1 MTFSLRIA
9 VRDWDWFTPL
19 LLGEV
24 DLRELDRLGVELEV
38 VRVQTLPDLPT
49 SEEYGGAEMSLSRYV
64 SHVAAGGHAVVA
76 LPHCLMQSF
85 RHRCIVVPRRSSIH
99 SVRELRGGTI
109 GLTGWQDSGNT
120 WTRAVLAES
129 GVGIGDAHW
138 VVGRLTERHPIE
150 DRLGGH
156 GVPGRIEADAQERP
170 LTDLLAAGELDA
182 VLTPFMPTGFFSVD
196 SPWRPLLD
204 DVTGAEASYADRH
217 GFVPGIHVLAFKEDL
232 VRERPEVAGAISSA
246 FAESRRIWTA
256 KRRRYAETSMWLI
269 SDLLRE
275 ARSLPAG
282 WDLPGLEYQGPMF
295 AAFAEQMVTQGLLA
309 QSPTIDQLFPID
321 LAAEVLA

>member
-1 MTFSLRIA
+1 MTFPLRVA
-9 VRDWDWFTPL
+9 VRDWDWLTPL

-24 DLRELDRLGVELEV
+24 DLGELDRLDVELEV
-38 VRVQTLPDLPT
+38 ARVQTLPDLCT
-49 SEEYGGAEMSLSRYV
+49 SEEYAGAEMSLSRYV
-64 SHVAAGGHAVVA
+64 SHVAAGGQDVLA

-85 RHRCIVVPRRSSIH
+85 RHRCIVVRRSSAIH
-99 SVRELRGGTI
+99 CVRELRGGTI

-129 GVGIGDAHW
+129 GVGIGDARW

-156 GVPGRIEADAQERP
+156 GAPGRIEADPQERP
-170 LTDLLAAGELDA
+170 LTELLTTGELDA
-182 VLTPFMPTGFFSVD
+182 VLTPFMPTGFFAVD
-196 SPWRPLLD
+196 SPWRLLLD
-204 DVTGAEASYADRH
+204 DVAGAEASYADRH
-217 GFVPGIHVLAFKEDL
+217 GFVPGIHVLAFKQTVIRD
-232 VRERPEVAGAISSA
+232 RPEVARAVSAA
-246 FAESRRIWTA
+246 FADSRRIWTE

-275 ARSLPAG
+275 SRALPTG
-282 WDLPGLEYQGPMF
+282 WDLPGLEHQGPMF
-295 AAFAEQMVTQGLLA
+295 TAFAAQMVAQGLLEQA
-309 QSPTIDQLFPID
+309 PAVDRLFPLD